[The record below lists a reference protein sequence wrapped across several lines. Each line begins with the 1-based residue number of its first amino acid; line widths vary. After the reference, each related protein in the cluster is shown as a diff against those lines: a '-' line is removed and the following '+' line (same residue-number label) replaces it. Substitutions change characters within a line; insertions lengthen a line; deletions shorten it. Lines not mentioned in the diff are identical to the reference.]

1 MWYGY
6 ETGLS
11 PVMSYEHSFR
21 SSHKSWIESLFSSI
35 NSLAEP
41 AESEGFA
48 HKQLPDTNRS
58 SLWAA
63 VPSDSARPG

>member
-6 ETGLS
+6 ESGLS
-11 PVMSYEHSFR
+11 PVMSYEHSFL

-48 HKQLPDTNRS
+48 HKLKFI
-58 SLWAA
+58 
-63 VPSDSARPG
+63 